1 MFGQAN
7 EHEDVSG
14 EEPFIPEITL
24 NVIGV
29 VNVPAGGEE
38 MSLWCFNSG
47 TTEGTLAFGGAD
59 LMAMKVG
66 GQF

>member
-1 MFGQAN
+1 
-7 EHEDVSG
+7 
-14 EEPFIPEITL
+14 L